1 MTQSCSRTGQR
12 GDAPAGGGPADVA
25 LLAQGRV
32 VLAAVRAGT
41 GHAHVE
47 PVGLEQVLGGGT
59 GASRSSPRPLMPSQ
73 EAEAPG

>member
-1 MTQSCSRTGQR
+1 M
-12 GDAPAGGGPADVA
+12 A
-25 LLAQGRV
+25 LLAQGHV

-59 GASRSSPRPLMPSQ
+59 GASRSSPRPLMPSR